1 MRPPPTPAG
10 GRPTTPEG
18 VARRSGLREPGL
30 TRRIAPNLGNP
41 VAEVTLSQTPAGSN
55 NRVFGYIGL
64 GIAALLLVG
73 VTAVF
78 FWPRGGSTSKPGRVE
93 AEPARMDL
101 GRVPFDEARVA
112 TFELVN
118 VGGGPVRLLG
128 KPQVTM
134 REGC

>member
-1 MRPPPTPAG
+1 VWRG
-10 GRPTTPEG
+10 GPD
-18 VARRSGLREPGL
+18 RETL
-30 TRRIAPNLGNP
+30 ALHRTAPNLGDP

-93 AEPARMDL
+93 AEPARM
-101 GRVPFDEARVA
+101 GACTKSPWARRSGLPGA
-112 TFELVN
+112 LCS
-118 VGGGPVRLLG
+118 VGG
-128 KPQVTM
+128 T
-134 REGC
+134 